1 MTSLRAL
8 LLTNLRRPGRRSCPG
23 LRLSSQKRPAS
34 SLPVLAAVQL
44 TRPPRQ
50 ILACFQILLDQVDSG
65 KRLEHVKVVAQL
77 VWTACDQ
84 QTLGVSQSDR
94 YIYISIQRFPDGCSQ
109 GGGFKVLKITI
120 QNSTAG
126 RELNLNS
133 KITRKAVSV
142 E

>member
-1 MTSLRAL
+1 LFGPPATSRH
-8 LLTNLRRPGRRSCPG
+8 SE
-23 LRLSSQKRPAS
+23 
-34 SLPVLAAVQL
+34 PVKA
-44 TRPPRQ
+44 
-50 ILACFQILLDQVDSG
+50 ID
-65 KRLEHVKVVAQL
+65 
-77 VWTACDQ
+77 
-84 QTLGVSQSDR
+84 
-94 YIYISIQRFPDGCSQ
+94 IYISIQRFPDGCSQ

>member
-1 MTSLRAL
+1 
-8 LLTNLRRPGRRSCPG
+8 
-23 LRLSSQKRPAS
+23 
-34 SLPVLAAVQL
+34 
-44 TRPPRQ
+44 
-50 ILACFQILLDQVDSG
+50 LACFQILLDQVDTG
-65 KRLEHVKVVAQL
+65 KRLGHVKVVELVAQL

-133 KITRKAVSV
+133 KITRKAAV